1 MVLQASG
8 LISLSNIKSEF
19 NGIDPVELSDYYRGG
34 VYVPDLPL
42 NANVPTSGTIALQN
56 FYGATLS
63 TFNISPNVGTVNEGE
78 TVRFSVTTNNFSGTL
93 YWSILGSVTNLDF
106 SSPLNAV
113 TSGGTLTVSANTA
126 LLDITTNADSTTEG
140 SESFSVRLKALSTS
154 GPVVTQSSTVFIND
168 TSLNP
173 LYVDLALTDP
183 AGGGAFFAPNNA
195 TFTLTGNSIPNG
207 RTVGYTITGIQADD
221 LSSGSLTGNFT
232 MNNNTATVTLGI
244 DSFIGQL
251 FVLDFNNVD
260 KVARLKANQSLTTLG
275 ASYQQTLSNVSNSS
289 FSYMYWK
296 PDGTSLYLANYQKD
310 SVDQYNMSRPFD
322 LTTAT
327 ITSANSKII
336 NAAVSSPL
344 GMHISSGGTNLFIMD
359 SVDKRVYRMAIGT
372 AWNISTLSGTIFS
385 SPVLPLTTYRGLDV
399 SANGIL
405 YFICA
410 VSTGNVQA
418 FKGTTAFRPDS
429 MSSTPIENWNPPSP
443 STPTGVRFN
452 SDGTAMYLTDQTPNI
467 YYYTLSTPYTLSTAT
482 LVTSAS
488 VSSIDS
494 LADISDVYWS
504 GIESNETLVITTAS
518 SDSGGTTT
526 GLPKSTSL
534 VIRN

>member
-8 LISLSNIKSEF
+8 LMSLSNIKSEF

-34 VYVPDLPL
+34 VYVPNTPL
-42 NANVPTSGTIALQN
+42 NANVPTSGTINLQN
-56 FYGATLS
+56 FYGASLS

-78 TVRFSVTTNNFSGTL
+78 TVRFSVATNNFSGTL
-93 YWSILGSVTNLDF
+93 YWSILGSVTNSDF

-113 TSGGTLTVSANTA
+113 TSGGTLIVSANTG
-126 LLDITTNADSTTEG
+126 LLDLTLSADSTTEG

-154 GPVVTQSSTVFIND
+154 GPVVTQSSNVFIND
-168 TSLNP
+168 TSLSP
-173 LYVDLALTDP
+173 FYVNLERSHSTII
-183 AGGGAFFAPNNA
+183 APNNI
-195 TFTLTGNSIPNG
+195 TFTLTGNSVPNG

-232 MNNNTATVTLGI
+232 MTNNTATVTLGI

-251 FVLDFNNVD
+251 YLLDVNATD
-260 KVARLKANQSLTTLG
+260 KVARLKSNEALTTLG
-275 ASYQQTLSNVSNSS
+275 TSYQQTLSNVSNSS

-296 PDGTSLYLANYQKD
+296 PDGTSLYLANSQKD

-322 LTTAT
+322 LTSAT
-327 ITSANSKII
+327 ITSANSKVLPTAI
-336 NAAVSSPL
+336 NSPL

-359 SVDKRVYRMAIGT
+359 SVDKAVYRMAIGT
-372 AWNISTLSGTIFS
+372 AWNISTLSGTTFV

-418 FKGTTAFRPDS
+418 FKGTTAFRPDT
-429 MSSTPIENWNPPSP
+429 MSATPIENFNPPSP
-443 STPTGVRFN
+443 SFPTGVRFN
-452 SDGTAMYLTDQTPNI
+452 SDGTKMYLTDQTPNI

-494 LADISDVYWS
+494 LADISDVYWAN
-504 GIESNETLVITTAS
+504 IEAETLTITTAS
-518 SDSGGTTT
+518 SDSGGTTI
-526 GLPKSTSL
+526 GLPKSNST
-534 VIRN
+534 IITN

>member
-8 LISLSNIKSEF
+8 IIRLSNIKSEF

-42 NANVPTSGTIALQN
+42 NANVPASGTINLQN
-56 FYGATLS
+56 FYGATIS
-63 TFNISPNVGTVNEGE
+63 TFNISPNVGTVNEGG
-78 TVRFSVTTNNFSGTL
+78 TVRFNVTTNNFSGTL
-93 YWSILGSVTNLDF
+93 FWSILGSVTNADF

-113 TSGGTLTVSANTA
+113 TSGGTLSVSANTG
-126 LLDITTNADSTTEG
+126 LLDITTNTDSTTEG

-154 GPVVTQSSTVFIND
+154 GPVVTQSSNVFIND
-168 TSLNP
+168 TSIAP
-173 LYVDLALTDP
+173 FYVNLARSTGTTLI
-183 AGGGAFFAPNNA
+183 APNNV
-195 TFTLTGNSIPNG
+195 TFTLTSNGIPNG

-232 MNNNTATVTLGI
+232 MSNNTATVTLGI

-251 FVLDFNNVD
+251 FLLDVNATD

-275 ASYQQTLSNVSNSS
+275 NSYQQTISNVSNSA

-296 PDGTSLYLANYQKD
+296 PDGTSFYLANSQKD

-322 LTTAT
+322 LTSAT
-327 ITSANSKII
+327 ITTANSKVLPTAI
-336 NAAVSSPL
+336 SSPL
-344 GMHISSGGTNLFIMD
+344 GIHISSGGTNLFIMD
-359 SVDKRVYRMAIGT
+359 SVDKKVYRMAIGT
-372 AWNISTLSGTIFS
+372 AWNISTLSATTFG
-385 SPVLPLTTYRGLDV
+385 SPTLSLTTYRGLDV

-410 VSTGNVQA
+410 LSTGNVQA
-418 FKGTTAFRPDS
+418 FKGTTAFRPDT
-429 MSSTPIENWNPPSP
+429 MSATPIENFNPPSP
-443 STPTGVRFN
+443 TTPTGVRFN
-452 SDGTAMYLTDQTPNI
+452 SDGTAMYLTDQTTDI

-488 VSSIDS
+488 VSSIDPN
-494 LADISDVYWS
+494 AAISDVYWS
-504 GIESNETLVITTAS
+504 GTESETLTMTTAS
-518 SDSGGTTT
+518 SDSGGVTV
-526 GLPKSTSL
+526 GLPKSNA
-534 VIRN
+534 VIITN

>member
-8 LISLSNIKSEF
+8 LMSLSNIKTEF

-34 VYVPDLPL
+34 IYVPNITL
-42 NANVPTSGTIALQN
+42 NANVPTSGTINLQN
-56 FYGATLS
+56 FYGATIS
-63 TFNISPNVGTVNEGE
+63 TFNISPNVGTVNEGG
-78 TVRFSVTTNNFSGTL
+78 TVRFNVTTSNFSGTL
-93 YWSILGSVTNLDF
+93 YWSILGSVTNSDF

-113 TSGGTLTVSANTA
+113 TSGGTLTVSANTG
-126 LLDITTNADSTTEG
+126 LLDLTLSADSTTEG

-154 GPVVTQSSTVFIND
+154 GPVVTQSSNVIIND
-168 TSLNP
+168 TSLSP
-173 LYVDLALTDP
+173 FYVTLTRSDSTII
-183 AGGGAFFAPNNA
+183 APNNI

-251 FVLDFNNVD
+251 YLLDVNATD
-260 KVARLKANQSLTTLG
+260 KVARLKSNESLTTIG
-275 ASYQQTLSNVSNSS
+275 NSYQQTISNVSNSS

-296 PDGTSLYLANYQKD
+296 PDGTSFYLANSQKD

-322 LTTAT
+322 LTSAT
-327 ITSANSKII
+327 ITSANSKVLPTAI
-336 NAAVSSPL
+336 NSPL

-359 SVDKRVYRMAIGT
+359 SVDKAVYRMAIST
-372 AWNISTLSGTIFS
+372 AWNISTLSATTFG

-418 FKGTTAFRPDS
+418 FKGTTAFRPDT
-429 MSSTPIENWNPPSP
+429 MSATPIENFNPPSP
-443 STPTGVRFN
+443 SFPTGVRFN
-452 SDGTAMYLTDQTPNI
+452 SDGTKMYLTDQTPNI

-494 LADISDVYWS
+494 LADISDVYWA
-504 GIESNETLVITTAS
+504 GIESETLTITTAS

-526 GLPKSTSL
+526 GLPQSNAT
-534 VIRN
+534 IITN